1 MRRARDRASRV
12 DAHPERGLKPN
23 IISLNSLYIQNT
35 LYIAS
40 YVYISMTVSLAV
52 VRDRVGPSR
61 GRVAAPRSL
70 YFEVRA
76 EVRVDLDDP
85 RLRVARA
92 GRRLALAGAAPR
104 NVSLSNSIP
113 TRQSTDT
120 RER

>member
-40 YVYISMTVSLAV
+40 YVYLHDCGLCVCVDCAVSPSASLCV
-52 VRDRVGPSR
+52 RVGPSR

-76 EVRVDLDDP
+76 EVRGP
-85 RLRVARA
+85 GRPPAPGRA
-92 GRRLALAGAAPR
+92 CREDRWQCGWRGA
-104 NVSLSNSIP
+104 S
-113 TRQSTDT
+113 
-120 RER
+120 

>member
-1 MRRARDRASRV
+1 
-12 DAHPERGLKPN
+12 
-23 IISLNSLYIQNT
+23 
-35 LYIAS
+35 
-40 YVYISMTVSLAV
+40 MTVSLAV

-92 GRRLALAGAAPR
+92 GRRLALWLAR
-104 NVSLSNSIP
+104 RLVTCHSLYQAVQ
-113 TRQSTDT
+113 TTGTFYCTVTVYQ
-120 RER
+120 